1 MSVPNALK
9 YTHAKYSRFLLV
21 LILVLLSLGSV
32 ARAADPLD
40 WPNWRGP
47 RQNRIS
53 SETGLPDRWNPKG
66 GADSNVLW
74 KRDDLGSISTPVVLN
89 GKLYTIVRSE
99 PGTPREGEKVVC
111 VDAAT
116 GKTLWE
122 NKFNVYLSDV
132 PDTRVGWS
140 SCVADPKTGNI
151 YALGVCGMFQCLNG
165 ETGETLWSHSL
176 HEEYGLLSTYGGR
189 TNVPVLFDNLVI
201 ISAIVIGWGDM
212 AKPAH
217 RFLAFDKNTGEL
229 IWFKGTR
236 LLPYDTTYSTPSISM
251 LDGQAALI
259 FGSGDGAVWGL
270 QPRTGN
276 PIWKYQFSRRGLNV
290 SPLVAEGTI
299 FAAHGEENIDD
310 TTMGGLISIDPSRT
324 GPAGS
329 AGETDLTGTGAIWR
343 VKEVMIGKSSPLLID
358 GTLVVVDDR
367 ATLMGFD
374 AKTGEREFKKKL
386 GTVMRSTP
394 LYADGKLY
402 LCTANGRWYTLKIEG
417 NKVKT
422 LYKMRLPAGE
432 GCYGSPI
439 VSHGRLYIPT
449 TENLYCV
456 TDESKTP
463 GSISHPP
470 LPAEDLVTSDSE
482 ASYLQIV
489 PADSLIRPREKVT
502 FRARLFDDQGRFL
515 REVPADFSVDGPG
528 EINSAGVYAAA
539 EGNAHTASVV
549 RAEVGDLTAAA
560 RIRVV
565 PDLPWNFDF
574 QDEAVPI
581 TWVGARY
588 RHQAREIDGD
598 QAMVK
603 VSTIPKGARSRAWMG
618 HPDMHDYT
626 VEADVRGGVMDN
638 KMPDIGMI
646 AQRYTLDLMGAY
658 QKLQIRSWV
667 PVMRMAKSV
676 DFPWSPDVWYRMKFR
691 VATEEMDGQQRA
703 VLRGKVWPRDQAE
716 PDAWTIEAVDES
728 PNLNG
733 SPGLYGNAKDAELYL
748 DNIRVYENN

>member
-1 MSVPNALK
+1 MSLLNCLK
-9 YTHAKYSRFLLV
+9 NTHSKYGQILLN
-21 LILVLLSLGSV
+21 LVLLPLSLESV
-32 ARAADPLD
+32 VMAADPLD

-47 RQNRIS
+47 TQNRIS
-53 SETGLPDRWNPKG
+53 VETNLPDRWNPKG
-66 GADSNVLW
+66 GPDSNVLW
-74 KRDDLGSISTPVVLN
+74 KREDLGSISTPIVLN
-89 GKLYTIVRSE
+89 GKLYTITRSD

-111 VDAAT
+111 VNAAT
-116 GKTLWE
+116 GETLWE

-151 YALGVCGMFQCLNG
+151 YALGVCGMFQCLDG
-165 ETGETLWSHSL
+165 ETGRTLWSHSL

-189 TNVPVLFDNLVI
+189 TNIPVIFDDLVI

-217 RFLAFDKNTGEL
+217 RFLAFDKSTGEL

-236 LLPYDTTYSTPSISM
+236 LLPYDTTYSTPSISVI
-251 LDGQAALI
+251 DGQAALV
-259 FGSGDGAVWGL
+259 FGSGDGAVWAL

-290 SPLVAEGTI
+290 TPLVAEERV

-310 TTMGGLISIDPSRT
+310 TTMGGLVSIDPSRI
-324 GPAGS
+324 GPKGS
-329 AGETDLTGTGAIWR
+329 NGEMDLTETGEIWR
-343 VKEVMIGKSSPLLID
+343 VKEAMIGKSSPLLID

-374 AKTGEREFKKKL
+374 AQTGKRKFKKKL

-456 TDESKTP
+456 ADSSKVS
-463 GSISHPP
+463 GSKATMPIPT
-470 LPAEDLVTSDSE
+470 EDPVDLDSE

-489 PADSLIRPREKVT
+489 PAESLVRPGEKVS
-502 FRARLFDDQGRFL
+502 FRARLFDKQGRFL
-515 REVPADFSVDGPG
+515 KQVPAEFTVNGTG
-528 EINSAGVYAAA
+528 EINSDGRYTTTKADGHAASIIQ
-539 EGNAHTASVV
+539 GKVGSLTGTARV
-549 RAEVGDLTAAA
+549 
-560 RIRVV
+560 RVV
-565 PDLPWNFDF
+565 PDLPWSFDF
-574 QDEAVPI
+574 QDKAVPI

-588 RHQAREIDGD
+588 RHQARDIDGE

-626 VEADVRGGVMDN
+626 VEADVRGDVQNN
-638 KMPDIGMI
+638 KMPDIGLI

-676 DFPWSPDVWYRMKFR
+676 DFPWSPDVWYRMKFC
-691 VATEEMDGQQRA
+691 VATVEIGGEQRA
-703 VLRGKVWPRDQAE
+703 LLRGKVWPRDQKE
-716 PDAWTIEAVDES
+716 PEAWTIEVTDES
-728 PNLNG
+728 PNFNG
-733 SPGLYGNAKDAELYL
+733 SPGLYGNAKDAEIYL
-748 DNIRVYENN
+748 DNIRVYAND

>member
-1 MSVPNALK
+1 MLLHKRLK
-9 YTHAKYSRFLLV
+9 YVRSKYGQPLVAFLLI
-21 LILVLLSLGSV
+21 ILFLGGL
-32 ARAADPLD
+32 AKAADPLD

-47 RQNRIS
+47 RQNRTS
-53 SETGLPDRWNPKG
+53 PETGLPDRWDPKG

-74 KRDDLGSISTPVVLN
+74 KRDDLGSISTPIVLN
-89 GKLYTIVRSE
+89 GKLYTIARSE
-99 PGTPREGEKVVC
+99 PGTPREGEKVIC

-116 GKTLWE
+116 GETLWE

-140 SCVADPKTGNI
+140 SCVADPITGNI
-151 YALGVCGMFQCLNG
+151 YALGVCGMFQCLDG

-189 TNVPVLFDNLVI
+189 TNVPILFDDLVI

-229 IWFKGTR
+229 VWFKGTR
-236 LLPYDTTYSTPSISM
+236 LLPYDTTYSTPTLSV
-251 LDGQAALI
+251 LDGQAALV
-259 FGSGDGAVWGL
+259 FGSGDGAIWAL

-290 SPLVAEGTI
+290 SPLVAEEKV

-310 TTMGGLISIDPSRT
+310 TTMGGLVGIDPSIA
-324 GPAGS
+324 GPEGS
-329 AGETDLTGTGAIWR
+329 SGEKDLTKTGTVWR
-343 VKEVMIGKSSPLLID
+343 NKEVMIGRSSPLLID

-374 AKTGEREFKKKL
+374 AKTGERKFKKKL

-417 NKVKT
+417 DKVKT

-439 VSHGRLYIPT
+439 VSHGRLYVPT
-449 TENLYCV
+449 TEHLYCV
-456 TDESKTP
+456 ADSAKTS
-463 GSISHPP
+463 GSNAEIP
-470 LPAEDLVTSDSE
+470 LPVESPIDAESE
-482 ASYLQIV
+482 ASYLQVV
-489 PADSLIRPREKVT
+489 PAEVLIRPGDKVT
-502 FRARLFDDQGRFL
+502 FRARLFDEKGRVL
-515 REVPADFSVDGPG
+515 RQVPADFSVQGPG
-528 EINSAGVYAAA
+528 EIKSDGVYTAT
-539 EGNAHTASVV
+539 EGDAHTASFV
-549 RAEVGDLTAAA
+549 RGKVGSLEGTA
-560 RIRVV
+560 RVRVV
-565 PDLPWNFDF
+565 PDLPWTFDF
-574 QDEAVPI
+574 QDKAVPI

-588 RHQAREIDGD
+588 RHQPRDVDGE
-598 QAMVK
+598 QVMVK
-603 VSTIPKGARSRAWMG
+603 ASTIPKGARSRAWMG

-626 VEADVRGGVMDN
+626 IEADVRGDVQNN
-638 KMPDIGMI
+638 KLPDIGLI

-658 QKLQIRSWV
+658 QQLQIRSWV

-676 DFPWSPDVWYRMKFR
+676 DFPWSPNVWYRMKFR
-691 VATEEMDGQQRA
+691 AEIEDADGKQRA

-716 PDAWTIEAVDES
+716 PDVWTIEAIDES

-748 DNIRVYENN
+748 DNIKVYANQ